1 MKAHIELGSRG
12 ALGAAQRGDVIVL
25 IDALRAS
32 TTIISALVAGASRVI
47 PALTVEE
54 SLALR
59 RQSDHLVA
67 GERGGIKVD
76 GFDFGN
82 SPTELL
88 TRRDE
93 LDGRPLIL
101 TTSNGTRCVKV
112 GLSNGAP
119 AILVAA
125 PPNAT
130 AAVHAAWD
138 LAGQLNRDI
147 TLLAAGLDDAP
158 NDEDTFTAQVLLQML
173 EAEHGVARMYPEE
186 EAVSVAESWRIF
198 THSEAGRR
206 LSRLGYAEDVEFCAQ
221 FDTLDLVPVYRD
233 EMGFVPMDADRTQL
247 REETESV

>member
-12 ALGAAQRGDVIVL
+12 ALRATHRGDVVVL

-32 TTIISALVAGASRVI
+32 VTITSALAAGASRGI
-47 PALTVEE
+47 PVLTVEE
-54 SLALR
+54 SVALR
-59 RQSDHLVA
+59 RQNGHLVA
-67 GERGGIKVD
+67 GERGGVKVA

-88 TRRDE
+88 THRDN
-93 LDGRPLIL
+93 LDGRSLIL
-101 TTSNGTRCVKV
+101 TTSNGTRCVQV
-112 GLSNGAP
+112 GLSNGAS

-130 AAVHAAWD
+130 AAVHAAWG

-158 NDEDTFTAQVLLQML
+158 SDEDTFTAQVLLLML
-173 EAEHGVARMYPEE
+173 ETEHGVVRMYPVDES
-186 EAVSVAESWRIF
+186 VSQAESRAIF
-198 THSEAGRR
+198 VNSEAGQR
-206 LSRLGYAEDVEFCAQ
+206 LSSLGYARDVEFCAQ

-233 EMGFVPMDADRTQL
+233 AVGFVPMNADWTQL
-247 REETESV
+247 REETENV